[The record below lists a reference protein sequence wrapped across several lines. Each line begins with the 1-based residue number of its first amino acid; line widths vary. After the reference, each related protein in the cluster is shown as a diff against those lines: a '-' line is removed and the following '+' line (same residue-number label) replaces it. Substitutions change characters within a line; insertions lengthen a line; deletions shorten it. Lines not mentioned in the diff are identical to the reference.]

1 MKRTALLIT
10 YIVSTA
16 ISAVAQPRFVPDNE
30 ILKVGEVGFQEPKTF
45 YLPFTNRGNQPL
57 IIRSVHPSCG
67 CVTVD
72 YTKDPVAPNAK
83 GNIEITFDAK
93 MLGTFY
99 KDVEIV
105 TNETDEPTYV
115 AIEGY
120 VSKEVIRDYDSQFP
134 IDLGNVRI
142 NKDYLEYDNIYL
154 GDLQTTE
161 FKVANMER
169 NAFRPQLMHLPPYLT
184 AECDPEVIAPGR
196 VGTVRVTLDSDKLP
210 SMGLTQTSIYL
221 SRYMGDKIS
230 SSNEIAVSAVLLPSQ
245 DEMEP
250 TKDGIKPVLHLSD
263 TEVKIALGNSPK
275 QTYNVELTN
284 AGKSDLNIKQL
295 QVFGKLIEV
304 SLSNRCIKPGKKAR
318 LRITALQKFMNK
330 SKTPPRVLI
339 ISDDPDQPKAI
350 INVEVK

>member
-1 MKRTALLIT
+1 MKRTALLIL
-10 YIVSTA
+10 YIASAA
-16 ISAVAQPRFVPDNE
+16 ISAMAQPRFVPDNE
-30 ILKVGEVGFQEPKTF
+30 ILKVGAVAFQEPKTF
-45 YLPFTNRGNQPL
+45 HLQFTNKGDQPL
-57 IIRSVHPSCG
+57 SILSVHPSCG
-67 CVTVD
+67 CVTAN
-72 YTKDPVAPNAK
+72 YTTSPVAPNAK
-83 GNIEITFDAK
+83 GNIAITFDAK
-93 MLGTFY
+93 MLGAFY

-120 VSKEVIRDYDSQFP
+120 VTREVVGDDSNFP

-154 GDLQTTE
+154 GDLQTAE

-184 AECDPEVIAPGR
+184 AEYDPEVIAPGR

-230 SSNEIAVSAVLLPSQ
+230 STNEIAVSAVLLPSQ
-245 DEMEP
+245 NEMESSEN
-250 TKDGIKPVLHLSD
+250 GSKPVLHLSD
-263 TEVKIALGNSPK
+263 TEVHIALGNAQK
-275 QTYNVELTN
+275 QNYDVTLTN
-284 AGKSDLNIKQL
+284 AGTEVLNIKQL

-304 SLSNRCIKPGKKAR
+304 SLNNRAIKPGKSSR
-318 LRITALQKFMNK
+318 LRITALQKFLNK

-350 INVEVK
+350 INVDVK